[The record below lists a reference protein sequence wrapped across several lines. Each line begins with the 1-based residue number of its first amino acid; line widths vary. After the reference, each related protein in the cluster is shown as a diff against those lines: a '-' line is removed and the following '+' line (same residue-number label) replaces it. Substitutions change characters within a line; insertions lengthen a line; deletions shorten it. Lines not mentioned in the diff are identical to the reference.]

1 MKEIQ
6 IRKNDAG
13 QRLDRFVGKAVP
25 LLPESLLQKYIRLK
39 RIKRNGKAAK
49 RAVRLVEGDV
59 LQLYINDEFFEKP
72 TEHNAWLKIATPR
85 LDIVY
90 EDENILLADKKPG
103 VLCHKGQV
111 GAVISAVTHRHLH
124 QPPGRGAADRGQ
136 SVPQAAQR
144 GDQGIGIGL
153 QRVQRD
159 QQRRIGGHCF
169 HHAGQLRRLHSGIQR
184 HNLRVH
190 LFTDLT
196 AADGQHAAVPHGGKL
211 DHNKNP
217 LCVRYFGAGQELCG
231 VALGSRAHI
240 VRPYGP

>member
-1 MKEIQ
+1 M
-6 IRKNDAG
+6 DVDDLLFG
-13 QRLDRFVGKAVP
+13 Q
-25 LLPESLLQKYIRLK
+25 
-39 RIKRNGKAAK
+39 
-49 RAVRLVEGDV
+49 
-59 LQLYINDEFFEKP
+59 
-72 TEHNAWLKIATPR
+72 
-85 LDIVY
+85 
-90 EDENILLADKKPG
+90 PG

-124 QPPGRGAADRGQ
+124 QSPGRGAADRGQ
-136 SVPQAAQR
+136 SVPQTAQR

-231 VALGSRAHI
+231 VALGSRARI

>member
-1 MKEIQ
+1 MKHLLKLLDLSGQEIIDILNLADQ
-6 IRKNDAG
+6 LKYEQKHGIEHKLLKGKTLGMIFQKASTRT
-13 QRLDRFVGKAVP
+13 RVSFEVGMYQLGGMP
-25 LLPESLLQKYIRLK
+25 LFLS
-39 RIKRNGKAAK
+39 AK
-49 RAVRLVEGDV
+49 PDV
-59 LQLYINDEFFEKP
+59 KV
-72 TEHNAWLKIATPR
+72 
-85 LDIVY
+85 VY

-169 HHAGQLRRLHSGIQR
+169 HHAEQLRRLHSGIQR

-217 LCVRYFGAGQELCG
+217 LCVRYFGAGQEVCG
-231 VALGSRAHI
+231 VALG
-240 VRPYGP
+240 